1 MEKNYIS
8 HCCSICSS
16 SNVTTINKYISDIK
30 TSDENSIKTV
40 ELKKNYSMKCND
52 CNNEYTIAYCERYEL
67 YDKPL
72 ELGEDLE
79 LLASYETQDSSNH
92 DYELISIDVTPYDDS
107 NSYDKTYLLCC
118 DEKYPIRVSKDKS
131 EEILNEIRTL
141 YNKGI
146 ETNVDKKLT
155 YNTFLYRK
163 R

>member
-8 HCCSICSS
+8 HCCSTCSS

-40 ELKKNYSMKCND
+40 KLKKNYSMKCND
-52 CNNEYTIAYCERYEL
+52 CNNEYTIVYCERYAL
-67 YDKPL
+67 YENPL
-72 ELGEDLE
+72 ELGGDLE
-79 LLASYETQDSSNH
+79 LLASYETQDPSNH

-118 DEKYPIRVSKDKS
+118 DEKYPIRVSKDKA
-131 EEILNEIRTL
+131 EEILNEIRAL

-146 ETNVDKKLT
+146 ETNVDKKIT
-155 YNTFLYRK
+155 YNTYLYRK